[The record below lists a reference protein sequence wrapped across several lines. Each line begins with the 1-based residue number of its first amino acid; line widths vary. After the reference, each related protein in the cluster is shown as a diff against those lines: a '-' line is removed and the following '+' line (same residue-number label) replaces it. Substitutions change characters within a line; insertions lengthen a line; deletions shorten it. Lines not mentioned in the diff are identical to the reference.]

1 MTKNN
6 LRQLNPC
13 NNLSA
18 IAALSLIN
26 FYQGKSFL
34 LFLWNLF
41 VKHFE
46 MYVNSAH
53 LLLVN
58 CMQGWKMSSVLAVNP
73 EGEGQGKLFIFF
85 FKAVQMEEKDLL
97 VCRNH

>member
-1 MTKNN
+1 
-6 LRQLNPC
+6 
-13 NNLSA
+13 
-18 IAALSLIN
+18 
-26 FYQGKSFL
+26 
-34 LFLWNLF
+34 
-41 VKHFE
+41 

-73 EGEGQGKLFIFF
+73 EGEGQGKLFIIFL
-85 FKAVQMEEKDLL
+85 KAVQMEEKDLL

>member
-1 MTKNN
+1 
-6 LRQLNPC
+6 
-13 NNLSA
+13 
-18 IAALSLIN
+18 
-26 FYQGKSFL
+26 
-34 LFLWNLF
+34 
-41 VKHFE
+41 

-58 CMQGWKMSSVLAVNP
+58 CMQLAEKLMSSFLAVNP

-97 VCRNH
+97 V